1 LSETAKKEIMTLQ
14 YISLCVC
21 VCDYSAKQSPVPK
34 HYGGVLDKFLPPN
47 CFLAIQA
54 YKEN

>member
-1 LSETAKKEIMTLQ
+1 VSETAKNKLMTLQ

-21 VCDYSAKQSPVPK
+21 VCDYSANQSPVPK
-34 HYGGVLDKFLPPN
+34 HYDRVLEKILPPN
-47 CFLAIQA
+47 CFLALQA